1 MKPIMKHVL
10 AAVSVGVFAIIGLVG
25 TAQAEWPERAVTIVV
40 PWSAGGGTDATARTL
55 AQKLEE
61 RYGQPF
67 NVVNRTG
74 GGGLVGHITIAN
86 APADGYTLG
95 VITIETTM
103 YKAQGIPGA
112 EPENY
117 TLIGRF
123 NADPIGINVR
133 ADAPYDTVEDLIEAV
148 KANPGAIKASGAN
161 RGGLSHLAWAGLLKE
176 LGIDPEASPWVASA
190 GSAPAMQQLAA
201 GAIAVVSTSPAEAR
215 PLVEAGE
222 AKTLAVLSG
231 ERTDVFPDLMT
242 TDEIFDIKWSPLPFR
257 GLAGP
262 ADLPKE
268 VTATLSEGLAEI
280 TADPEFKKFMASRG
294 FSVAYQDA
302 ATFTDTVMTSR
313 TGLVEAMKSVGLAT
327 EDAK

>member
-1 MKPIMKHVL
+1 MKKIL
-10 AAVSVGVFAIIGLVG
+10 TTVSASVVALVG
-25 TAQAEWPERAVTIVV
+25 FAGAALAEWPERAVTIVV

-103 YKAQGIPGA
+103 YNAQGIPGA

-133 ADAPYDTVEDLIEAV
+133 ADAPYDTVEDLVEAV
-148 KANPGAIKASGAN
+148 KADPGAIKASGAN
-161 RGGLSHLAWAGLLKE
+161 FGGLSHLAWAGLLKE
-176 LGIDPEASPWVASA
+176 LGIDPDASPWVASA

-201 GAIAVVSTSPAEAR
+201 GAIGVVSTSPAEAR
-215 PLVEAGE
+215 ALVEAGE

-231 ERTDVFPDLMT
+231 ERTEVFPDLVT
-242 TDEIFDIKWSPLPFR
+242 TDEVFGIQWSPLPFR

-262 ADLPKE
+262 ADMPAD
-268 VTATLSEGLAEI
+268 VTATLSDALAEI
-280 TADPEFKKFMASRG
+280 TADAEFREFMGSRG

-302 ATFTDTVMTSR
+302 ATFTETVMTSR
-313 TGLVEAMKSVGLAT
+313 TGLVEAMKALGLA
-327 EDAK
+327 EE